1 MEQPCHQ
8 CGAAVEDGT
17 PFCKHCG
24 APQIRIPDEDHASEP
39 LPPGTPADIQP
50 PAEPV
55 GIAGGNPA
63 ATAAVDW
70 GQAVPAAAAAGLFLA
85 VAAVI
90 PSLGFLFWL
99 LAGGALGVLMY
110 RRRVQQSELTPSFGA
125 RIGAITGVF
134 GFAIFAVIFGL
145 QMLATRGS
153 GTLREM
159 LQQVIQQ
166 AAARNSDPRAQQA
179 VQALMSPAG
188 MALLFTLVLVF
199 FLIAFV
205 ALSSIGGTI
214 GAWLLR
220 KRSVRKED

>member
-1 MEQPCHQ
+1 MCHQ
-8 CGAAVEDGT
+8 CGASVDDGT

-24 APQIRIPDEDHASEP
+24 APQIRIPGEGHAGEP
-39 LPPGTPADIQP
+39 LPPGTPADVQP

-55 GIAGGNPA
+55 GMAGAHPA
-63 ATAAVDW
+63 VPVAVDW

-85 VAAVI
+85 VSAVI

-110 RRRVQQSELTPSFGA
+110 RRRVQQSDLTPGFGA
-125 RIGAITGVF
+125 KIGAITGLF

-153 GTLREM
+153 GTFREM
-159 LQQVIQQ
+159 LQQVLQQ
-166 AAARNSDPRAQQA
+166 AAAHNPDPRAQQA
-179 VQALMSPAG
+179 VQALMTPAG
-188 MALLFTLVLVF
+188 MALLFTILLVF

-220 KRSVRKED
+220 RRVPKRDGFE